1 MLSPSLFIRWRKEK
15 DRGHDVNGEQA
26 FALWRTVVSAW
37 PPWSYEGL
45 EMEKVFKIETFF
57 PILVLP
63 QSLRLFYTDARTF
76 EGYDFR

>member
-1 MLSPSLFIRWRKEK
+1 M
-15 DRGHDVNGEQA
+15 
-26 FALWRTVVSAW
+26 VSAW

-63 QSLRLFYTDARTF
+63 QSLGLFYTDARTF